1 MTTPGMKSINKKAQ
15 QRHAEIISNKKVGAY
30 HHMVF
35 AVGDMASSAFPGN
48 FVAISVGG
56 PNSSMVLRRAFAIY
70 RSHDRGNYGGTIELV
85 VAPHGQGSKW
95 LTSLP
100 VHATVDMVGPLGTHF
115 GIPTEPVNALL
126 VGGGYGSAP
135 LFGLADLLKSHGS
148 RVDMVIGASTAGKIY
163 APLEGKR
170 TVNSMAVTTEDGST
184 GLRGRVTDLIPKLI
198 SEHHVDIIYSCGPMA
213 MLAAIQELADTHG
226 VHHQASIEESMACGI
241 GVCMTCVIP
250 LRDDQGILRM
260 ARSCI
265 DGPVVDGSSVVWS
278 SRGSI
283 PPGTLGEPR
292 G

>member
-1 MTTPGMKSINKKAQ
+1 MSAPGMKSINKKAQ

-56 PNSSMVLRRAFAIY
+56 PNSAMVLRRAFAIY

-213 MLAAIQELADTHG
+213 MLAAIQELADAHG

-265 DGPVVDGSSVVWS
+265 DGPVVDGSCVVWS